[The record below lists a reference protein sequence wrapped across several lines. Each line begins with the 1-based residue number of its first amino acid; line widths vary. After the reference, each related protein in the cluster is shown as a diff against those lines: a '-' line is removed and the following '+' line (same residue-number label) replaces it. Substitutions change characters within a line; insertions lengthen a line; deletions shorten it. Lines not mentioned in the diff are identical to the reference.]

1 MARAGVALAAMQL
14 WSRVNLCQVVPGF
27 PGHVRLE
34 EWAELVNDFAATTDV
49 VVTIVDVEEIL
60 RGGG

>member
-1 MARAGVALAAMQL
+1 M
-14 WSRVNLCQVVPGF
+14 NLCRVVPGF

-49 VVTIVDVEEIL
+49 VVTTVDVEEIL
-60 RGGG
+60 HGGG